1 MRGLLAFVLCVI
13 VSVSSA
19 RANQPE
25 WWRNGGPR
33 LRPQDPRVM
42 TLLELGMLRS
52 PTLRA
57 LVDRIEASDVF
68 VYVGMSRTINARLAG
83 CLTFMTKTDR
93 HRYLRAYLNPDLSQ
107 DLLIAALAH
116 ELQHAVEVIDE
127 PSVVDEKSLSAFY
140 KRVGMPSLAA
150 TSQGWETRVAQA
162 TGQQVGR
169 ELVATRTTDVAELR
183 SRERAKVANQ

>member
-1 MRGLLAFVLCVI
+1 
-13 VSVSSA
+13 
-19 RANQPE
+19 
-25 WWRNGGPR
+25 
-33 LRPQDPRVM
+33 
-42 TLLELGMLRS
+42 MLRS

-57 LVDRIEASDVF
+57 LADRIEASDVF
-68 VYVGMSRTINARLAG
+68 VYVGMSRTIHARLAG
-83 CLTFMTKTDR
+83 CLAFMTRTDK

-140 KRVGMPSLAA
+140 KRVGMPSRVAR
-150 TSQGWETRVAQA
+150 SQGWETRVAQA

-169 ELVATRTTDVAELR
+169 ELVATRAANVAELR
-183 SRERAKVANQ
+183 GRERAKVTNQ